1 MAKTR
6 IAYFCQ
12 SCGFES
18 AKWLGKCPSCQ
29 QWNTFVEEIIDK
41 GNSAASV
48 PTWKV
53 TSNTQ
58 QRANKPVEVAD
69 ITFTEEH
76 RMQTPDKEFNRVL
89 GGGIVA
95 GSLVLIGGE
104 PGIGKSTL
112 MLQLALNM
120 PNLKVLYVSGE
131 ESERQIK
138 MRAERLVPEAVNPQ
152 SKNLS
157 SKLETLN
164 HKSGALN
171 SNSEIEHPKS
181 EINKG
186 CFILT
191 ETSTQNIFK
200 QIEALEPDLVVIDS
214 IQTLHS
220 SHIESTPG
228 SVSQV
233 RECTAEMLRFAK
245 ETSTPVFL
253 IGHITKDGMIAGP
266 KILEHMVDTVLQF
279 EGDRHHVYRILRT
292 VKNRFGSASELGI
305 YEMLGEG
312 LREVSNPSE
321 ILLSQRDE
329 PLSGITISATLEGMR
344 PMLIETQALVSTSAY
359 GTPQRTAT
367 GFDTKRMSMLLAV
380 LEKRC
385 GFRLGAKD
393 VFLNITGGIRV
404 EDPAIDLGLAAAI
417 ISSHEDIPIPFKTC
431 FAGEIGLSGEIRAV
445 NRVEQRIAEA
455 QKLGFNQIFI
465 SKYNLPSGG
474 QDKKRMDLSRYD
486 IEVKIVSSIEEVFGL
501 LFG

>member
-1 MAKTR
+1 MAKTK

-12 SCGFES
+12 SCGYES
-18 AKWLGKCPSCQ
+18 PKWLGKCPSCQ
-29 QWNTFVEEIIDK
+29 QWNTFVEEILEK
-41 GNSAASV
+41 GNASV
-48 PTWKV
+48 PDWK
-53 TSNTQ
+53 TSSASTSL

-69 ITFTEEH
+69 ITFREEH
-76 RMQTPDKEFNRVL
+76 RLLTPDKEFNRVL

-120 PNLKVLYVSGE
+120 PNVKVLYVSGE
-131 ESERQIK
+131 ESDHQIK
-138 MRAERLVPEAVNPQ
+138 MRAERLRESEK
-152 SKNLS
+152 SKV
-157 SKLETLN
+157 
-164 HKSGALN
+164 KSQ
-171 SNSEIEHPKS
+171 KS
-181 EINKG
+181 EEEKG
-186 CFILT
+186 CYILT

-200 QIEALEPDLVVIDS
+200 QIEELQPDVLVIDS

-220 SHIESTPG
+220 AHVESTPG

-233 RECTAEMLRFAK
+233 RECTAELLRFAK

-292 VKNRFGSASELGI
+292 IKNRFGSSSELGI

-321 ILLSQRDE
+321 ILLSQREDG
-329 PLSGITISATLEGMR
+329 LSGITISATLEGMR
-344 PMLIETQALVSTSAY
+344 PMLIETQALVSASPY

-417 ISSHEDIPIPFKTC
+417 ISSHEDIPISAKVC

-455 QKLGFNQIFI
+455 QKLGFEQIFI
-465 SKYNLPSGG
+465 SKYNMPSAAK
-474 QDKKRMDLSRYD
+474 DKGKLDLSRYTID
-486 IEVKIVSSIEEVFGL
+486 VKPVGRIEEVFGL